1 MYCCSAGNLAH
12 RPARAQIDEE
22 HKVIFDAVVAD
33 LAVSLLSQH
42 LETTARHVEAIARE
56 EDAEPSP
63 STRLLTDGP
72 GPGGGAQVR

>member
-1 MYCCSAGNLAH
+1 M
-12 RPARAQIDEE
+12 
-22 HKVIFDAVVAD
+22 IFDAVVAD

-63 STRLLTDGP
+63 LDTIAADGP

>member
-12 RPARAQIDEE
+12 RPAGAQIDEE

-42 LETTARHVEAIARE
+42 LETTARHLEAIARE

-63 STRLLTDGP
+63 LDTIAADGP
-72 GPGGGAQVR
+72 GPGGGTPVR